1 MGFYDRMA
9 QSALRLIAEKGASL
23 TYRRL
28 VQGFDPLTGATV
40 TASTDYAV
48 TGVVQEASPGP
59 LDNSLVRRGDRIV
72 LVAAEALP
80 VVPEA
85 GSVLLLEEVEW
96 SIVHVGAIKPGDTA
110 IAYRLQVRR

>member
-40 TASTDYAV
+40 TARTDYAV

-59 LDNSLVRRGDRIV
+59 LDNAVIRRGDRIV
-72 LVAAEALP
+72 LVAASALP

-85 GSVLLLEEVEW
+85 GSVLLLEGSEW

-110 IAYRLQVRR
+110 IAWRLQVRR

>member
-1 MGFYDRMA
+1 MGFHDRMA
-9 QSALRLIAEKGASL
+9 QSALRLIAEQGASL

-40 TASTDYAV
+40 TASTDYAIA
-48 TGVVQEASPGP
+48 GVVQEATPGP
-59 LDNSLVRRGDRIV
+59 LDNSMIRRGDRLV
-72 LVAAEALP
+72 LVAAGALP

-85 GSVLLLEEVEW
+85 GSVLLLEGLEW

-110 IAYRLQVRR
+110 IAWRLQVRR

>member
-28 VQGFDPLTGATV
+28 VPSFDPLTGATV
-40 TASTDYAV
+40 TARTDYAV

-96 SIVHVGAIKPGDTA
+96 SIVHVGAIRPGDTA

>member
-40 TASTDYAV
+40 TAATDYAV

-59 LDNSLVRRGDRIV
+59 LDNAMVRRGDRIV
-72 LVAAEALP
+72 LVAAGALP

-85 GSVLLLEEVEW
+85 GSALLLEEVEW

>member
-59 LDNSLVRRGDRIV
+59 LDNSLVRRGDRLV
-72 LVAAEALP
+72 LVAAGALP

-110 IAYRLQVRR
+110 IAWRLQVRR

>member
-28 VQGFDPLTGATV
+28 VKGFDPLTGATV
-40 TASTDYAV
+40 TASTDYAI
-48 TGVVQEASPGP
+48 TGVVQEATPGP
-59 LDNSLVRRGDRIV
+59 LDNAMVRRGDRIV

-85 GSVLLLEEVEW
+85 GSVLLLEDTEW

-110 IAYRLQVRR
+110 IAWRLQVRR

>member
-110 IAYRLQVRR
+110 IAWRLQVRR

>member
-40 TASTDYAV
+40 TASTDYGV

-59 LDNSLVRRGDRIV
+59 LDNAMVRRGDRLV
-72 LVAAEALP
+72 LVAAGALP
-80 VVPEA
+80 LVPEA
-85 GSVLLLEEVEW
+85 GSVLLLEGSEW

-110 IAYRLQVRR
+110 IAWRLQVRR